1 MLSADQLL
9 DALLERARG
18 ATASETVSV
27 TDALGRVL
35 AAPQTSAITVP
46 PLDNSAMDGY
56 AVRAAD
62 VVVAGVRL
70 PVSQRILAGAVG
82 SPLVPGTA
90 ARIFTGAPVPPG
102 ADAVV
107 MQEYCAPLRNPDETA
122 SHSTK
127 PASGQVAGY
136 LPQAGEGAN
145 AMSKPINEGESVVIN
160 KLPQPGENIRRA
172 GEDIRAGAEILAAG
186 TRLGAAEMGLAASV
200 GLAELPVFK
209 KLKVACFFTG
219 DELVTPGTPLQPGQI
234 YNSNRYTLT
243 GLVNGLGCELID
255 LGIVPDTLEAT
266 EAALAH
272 AASLA
277 DVVITSGGVS
287 VGEADYVKAAVEKL
301 GRVEMWKVAMKP
313 GKPLVY
319 GRVND
324 ADFIGLPG
332 NPVSAFVTFCLF
344 VRPFLLKRMGVADV
358 LYRAFAVQADFTW
371 HKPGVRREFLRTRL
385 QPNGKLALF
394 PNQSSGVL
402 TSCAW
407 SDGLVD
413 LAVGQT
419 IQPGDWVRFLP
430 FSELLK

>member
-18 ATASETVSV
+18 VTASETVPV

-56 AVRAAD
+56 AVRVAD
-62 VVVAGVRL
+62 VAVAGVRL
-70 PVSQRILAGAVG
+70 PVSQRILAGSVG
-82 SPLVPGTA
+82 TPLVPGTA

-102 ADAVV
+102 ADAVL
-107 MQEYCAPLRNPDETA
+107 MQEYCGTEGDEVILHA
-122 SHSTK
+122 
-127 PASGQVAGY
+127 
-136 LPQAGEGAN
+136 LPR
-145 AMSKPINEGESVVIN
+145 
-160 KLPQPGENIRRA
+160 PGENIRRA
-172 GEDIRAGAEILAAG
+172 GEDIQAGAQILAAG

-200 GLAELPVFK
+200 GLAELPVFR

-219 DELVTPGTPLQPGQI
+219 DELVTPGAPLAPGQI
-234 YNSNRYTLT
+234 YNSNRYTLS

-266 EAALAH
+266 EAALAQ
-272 AASLA
+272 AAREA

-319 GRVND
+319 GRVGD

-332 NPVSAFVTFCLF
+332 NPVSAFVPFGLF

-358 LYRAFAVQADFTW
+358 LYRAFAVQADFAW
-371 HKPGVRREFLRTRL
+371 KKPGARREFLRARL
-385 QPNGKLALF
+385 QPNGKLGLF

-407 SDGLVD
+407 ADGLVD
-413 LAVGQT
+413 LEIGQT
-419 IQPGDWVRFLP
+419 IQPGDWVRFIP
-430 FSELLK
+430 FSELLA

>member
-1 MLSADQLL
+1 MLSASQLL

-18 ATASETVSV
+18 VTAIETVAV
-27 TDALGRVL
+27 TAALGRVL

-56 AVRAAD
+56 AVRTAD
-62 VVVAGVRL
+62 VAVAGVRL
-70 PVSQRILAGAVG
+70 PVSQRILAGTVG
-82 SPLVPGTA
+82 QPLQPGTA

-102 ADAVV
+102 ADAVL
-107 MQEYCAPLRNPDETA
+107 MQEYCYA
-122 SHSTK
+122 
-127 PASGQVAGY
+127 
-136 LPQAGEGAN
+136 EGDD
-145 AMSKPINEGESVVIN
+145 VVIN
-160 KLPQPGENIRRA
+160 ALPRPGENIRRA
-172 GEDIRAGAEILAAG
+172 GEDIEADAQILAAG
-186 TRLGAAEMGLAASV
+186 TRIGAAEMGLAASV
-200 GLAELPVFK
+200 GLAELPVYK

-219 DELVTPGTPLQPGQI
+219 DELVTPGAPLAPGQI

-243 GLVNGLGCELID
+243 GLMNGLGCELID

-266 EAALAH
+266 EAALAG
-272 AASLA
+272 AASIA

-319 GRVND
+319 GRVDD

-344 VRPFLLKRMGVADV
+344 VRPFLLKRMGAGDV
-358 LYRAFAVQADFTW
+358 LYRAFPVRADFAW
-371 HKPGVRREFLRTRL
+371 SKPGARREFLRARIQETGGATL
-385 QPNGKLALF
+385 Y

-407 SDGLVD
+407 ADGFVD
-413 LAVGQT
+413 IEIGQT
-419 IQPGDWVRFLP
+419 VQPGDWVRFIP
-430 FSELLK
+430 FSELLS

>member
-18 ATASETVSV
+18 ATASETVPV

-35 AAPQTSAITVP
+35 AAPQTSALTVP

-56 AVRAAD
+56 AVRSAD
-62 VVVAGVRL
+62 VAVAGVRL
-70 PVSQRILAGAVG
+70 PVSQRILAGVVG
-82 SPLVPGTA
+82 TPLQPGTA

-102 ADAVV
+102 ADAVL
-107 MQEYCAPLRNPDETA
+107 MQEYCSPLPNP
-122 SHSTK
+122 
-127 PASGQVAGY
+127 
-136 LPQAGEGAN
+136 LPLAGEGAN
-145 AMSKPINEGESVVIN
+145 VVPKPINEGEDVIVHA
-160 KLPQPGENIRRA
+160 LPRPGENIRRA
-172 GEDIRAGAEILAAG
+172 GEDIQAGAQVLAAG

-200 GLAELPVFK
+200 GLAELPVFG

-219 DELVTPGTPLQPGQI
+219 DELATPGAPLAPGQI

-243 GLVNGLGCELID
+243 GLLNGLGCELID

-266 EAALAH
+266 EAALAQ
-272 AASLA
+272 AAREA
-277 DVVITSGGVS
+277 DVVVTSGGVS
-287 VGEADYVKAAVEKL
+287 VGEADYVKAAVEKR

-319 GRVND
+319 GRVED

-358 LYRAFAVQADFTW
+358 LYRAFAVQADFAW
-371 HKPGVRREFLRTRL
+371 KKPGARREFLRARL
-385 QPNGKLALF
+385 QPNGKLGLF

-407 SDGLVD
+407 ADGLVD
-413 LAVGQT
+413 LAIGQT
-419 IQPGDWVRFLP
+419 VQPGDWVRFIP
-430 FSELLK
+430 FSELLS

>member
-18 ATASETVSV
+18 VTARESVSV

-35 AAPQTSAITVP
+35 AAPQISAITVP
-46 PLDNSAMDGY
+46 PADNSAMDGY
-56 AVRAAD
+56 AVRVAD
-62 VVVAGVRL
+62 VTVAGVRL

-82 SPLVPGTA
+82 TPLQPGTA

-102 ADAVV
+102 ADAVL
-107 MQEYCAPLRNPDETA
+107 MQEYCGTEGDEVVVHA
-122 SHSTK
+122 
-127 PASGQVAGY
+127 
-136 LPQAGEGAN
+136 LPR
-145 AMSKPINEGESVVIN
+145 
-160 KLPQPGENIRRA
+160 PGENIRRA
-172 GEDIRAGAEILAAG
+172 GEDIQAGAQVLAAG
-186 TRLGAAEMGLAASV
+186 TRIGAAEMGLLASV
-200 GLAELPVFK
+200 GLAELPVYR

-219 DELVTPGTPLQPGQI
+219 DELVSPGTPLQPGQI

-243 GLVNGLGCELID
+243 GLVNGLGCELLD

-266 EAALAH
+266 EAALAQ
-272 AASLA
+272 AAREA
-277 DVVITSGGVS
+277 DVVVTSGGVS

-319 GRVND
+319 GRVGE

-344 VRPFLLKRMGVADV
+344 VRPFLLKRMGATDV
-358 LYRAFAVQADFTW
+358 LYRAFAMQANFAW
-371 HKPGVRREFLRTRL
+371 KKPGARREFLRARL

-394 PNQSSGVL
+394 SNQSSGVL

-407 SDGLVD
+407 ADGLVD
-413 LAVGQT
+413 VEIGQT
-419 IQPGDWVRFLP
+419 VQPGDWVRFIP
-430 FSELLK
+430 FSELLA

>member
-1 MLSADQLL
+1 MLTADQLL
-9 DALLERARG
+9 DALLERAHG
-18 ATASETVSV
+18 VTGTETVSV
-27 TDALGRVL
+27 VDALGRVL

-62 VVVAGVRL
+62 VVVPGVRL

-82 SPLVPGTA
+82 TPLVPGTA

-102 ADAVV
+102 ADAVL
-107 MQEYCAPLRNPDETA
+107 MQEYCM
-122 SHSTK
+122 
-127 PASGQVAGY
+127 V
-136 LPQAGEGAN
+136 
-145 AMSKPINEGESVVIN
+145 EGESVVIN
-160 KLPQPGENIRRA
+160 KLPEPGENIRRA
-172 GEDIRAGAEILAAG
+172 GEDIEAGAQVLAAG
-186 TRLGAAEMGLAASV
+186 TRIGAAEMGLAASV
-200 GLAELPVFK
+200 GLAELPVFN

-219 DELVTPGTPLQPGQI
+219 DELVTPGAPLQAGQI

-266 EAALAH
+266 EAALAQ

-313 GKPLVY
+313 GKPLAY
-319 GRVND
+319 GRVGE
-324 ADFIGLPG
+324 ADLIGLPG

-358 LYRAFAVQADFTW
+358 LYRAFTVQADFAWT
-371 HKPGVRREFLRTRL
+371 KPGVRREFLRTRL
-385 QPNGKLALF
+385 QPNGKLGLF

-407 SDGLVD
+407 ADGLVD
-413 LAVGQT
+413 LAVQQT
-419 IQPGDWVRFLP
+419 IEPGDWVRFIP
-430 FSELLK
+430 FSELLS

>member
-1 MLSADQLL
+1 MLTASQLL

-35 AAPQTSAITVP
+35 AAPQTSALTVP

-56 AVRAAD
+56 AVRVAD
-62 VVVAGVRL
+62 VAVAGVRL
-70 PVSQRILAGAVG
+70 PVSQRIQAGAVG
-82 SPLVPGTA
+82 APLQAGTA
-90 ARIFTGAPVPPG
+90 ARIFTGAPVPAG
-102 ADAVV
+102 ADAVL
-107 MQEYCAPLRNPDETA
+107 MQEYCGLEGDE
-122 SHSTK
+122 
-127 PASGQVAGY
+127 
-136 LPQAGEGAN
+136 
-145 AMSKPINEGESVVIN
+145 VVIHAQ
-160 KLPQPGENIRRA
+160 PHPGENIRRA
-172 GEDIRAGAEILAAG
+172 GEDIQAGAQILAAG
-186 TRLGAAEMGLAASV
+186 TRIGAAEMGLAASV

-219 DELVTPGTPLQPGQI
+219 DELVTPGAPLLPGQI

-243 GLVNGLGCELID
+243 GLVNDLGCELID

-266 EAALAH
+266 ESALLR

-277 DVVITSGGVS
+277 DVIVTSGGVS

-319 GRVND
+319 GRVKK

-344 VRPFLLKRMGVADV
+344 VRPFLLKRMGAANV
-358 LYRAFAVQADFTW
+358 LYRAFAAQADFTW
-371 HKPGVRREFLRTRL
+371 RKPGARREFLRAQL
-385 QPNGKLALF
+385 QANGRLALF

-407 SDGLVD
+407 ADGLVD
-413 LAVGQT
+413 LEIGQT
-419 IQPGDWVRFLP
+419 IQPGDWVRFIP
-430 FSELLK
+430 FSELLS

>member
-9 DALLERARG
+9 DALLERARSV
-18 ATASETVSV
+18 AANKTVPV
-27 TDALGRVL
+27 ADALARVL

-56 AVRAAD
+56 AVRVAD

-70 PVSQRILAGAVG
+70 PVSQRILAGTVG
-82 SPLVPGTA
+82 TPLQPGTA

-102 ADAVV
+102 ADAVL
-107 MQEYCAPLRNPDETA
+107 MQEYCAPHPNP
-122 SHSTK
+122 
-127 PASGQVAGY
+127 
-136 LPQAGEGAN
+136 LPEGEGAN
-145 AMSKPINEGESVVIN
+145 VMPKPVNEGEDVIIHA
-160 KLPQPGENIRRA
+160 LPRQGENIRRA
-172 GEDIRAGAEILAAG
+172 GEDIQSGAQILAAG
-186 TRLGAAEMGLAASV
+186 TRIGAAEMGLAASV

-219 DELVTPGTPLQPGQI
+219 DELVTPGAPLLPGQI

-266 EAALAH
+266 EAALAQ

-358 LYRAFAVQADFTW
+358 LYRAFAVQADFAWT
-371 HKPGVRREFLRTRL
+371 KPGARREFLRARL

-407 SDGLVD
+407 ADGLVD
-413 LAVGQT
+413 LAVQQT
-419 IQPGDWVRFLP
+419 IRPGDWVRFIP
-430 FSELLK
+430 FSELLS

>member
-9 DALLERARG
+9 DAMLERALG
-18 ATASETVSV
+18 ETASETVAVSA
-27 TDALGRVL
+27 ALGRVL

-46 PLDNSAMDGY
+46 PADNSAMDGY
-56 AVRAAD
+56 AVRVAD
-62 VVVAGVRL
+62 VPAAGVRL
-70 PVSQRILAGAVG
+70 PVSQRILAGSVG
-82 SPLVPGTA
+82 EALAPGTA

-102 ADAVV
+102 ADAVL
-107 MQEYCAPLRNPDETA
+107 MQEYCAAEDGEVIIHA
-122 SHSTK
+122 
-127 PASGQVAGY
+127 
-136 LPQAGEGAN
+136 LPR
-145 AMSKPINEGESVVIN
+145 
-160 KLPQPGENIRRA
+160 PGENIRRA
-172 GEDIRAGAEILAAG
+172 GEDIVAGAEVLAAG
-186 TRLGAAEMGLAASV
+186 TRIGAAEMGLAASV
-200 GLAELPVFK
+200 GLSELPVFR

-219 DELVTPGTPLQPGQI
+219 DELVTPGRPLQAGQI

-266 EAALAH
+266 EAALEG
-272 AASLA
+272 AAGIA

-319 GRVND
+319 GRVGE

-332 NPVSAFVTFCLF
+332 NPVSAFITFCLF
-344 VRPFLLKRMGVADV
+344 VRPFLLRRMGGTDV
-358 LYRAFAVQADFTW
+358 LYRAFAVQADFAWTR
-371 HKPGVRREFLRTRL
+371 PGARREFLRAQL
-385 QPNGKLALF
+385 QTNGRAAIY

-407 SDGLVD
+407 ADGVID
-413 LAVGQT
+413 IAIGQT
-419 IQPGDWVRFLP
+419 VQPGDWVRFIPL
-430 FSELLK
+430 SELLA

>member
-18 ATASETVSV
+18 VTASETVAL
-27 TDALGRVL
+27 TAALGRVL

-46 PLDNSAMDGY
+46 PADNSAMDGY
-56 AVRAAD
+56 AVRVAD
-62 VVVAGVRL
+62 VPAAGVRL

-82 SPLVPGTA
+82 ETLAPGTA
-90 ARIFTGAPVPPG
+90 ARIFTGAPVPGG
-102 ADAVV
+102 ADAVL
-107 MQEYCAPLRNPDETA
+107 MQEYCAAED
-122 SHSTK
+122 
-127 PASGQVAGY
+127 GD
-136 LPQAGEGAN
+136 
-145 AMSKPINEGESVVIN
+145 VVIHA
-160 KLPQPGENIRRA
+160 LPRPGENIRRA
-172 GEDIRAGAEILAAG
+172 GEDIRAGAAVLAAG
-186 TRLGAAEMGLAASV
+186 TRIGAAEMGLAASV
-200 GLAELPVFK
+200 GLAELPVFR

-219 DELVTPGTPLQPGQI
+219 DELVTPGTPLQAGQI

-243 GLVNGLGCELID
+243 GLLNDLGCELID
-255 LGIVPDTLEAT
+255 LGVVPDTLEAT
-266 EAALAH
+266 EAALAR
-272 AASLA
+272 AASAA

-344 VRPFLLKRMGVADV
+344 VRPFLLKRMGAADV
-358 LYRAFAVQADFTW
+358 RYRAFAVQADFAW
-371 HKPGVRREFLRTRL
+371 MKAGVRREFLRAQL
-385 QPNGKLALF
+385 QPSGKLALF

-407 SDGLVD
+407 ADGLID
-413 LAVGQT
+413 LEIGQT
-419 IQPGDWVRFLP
+419 VQPGDWVRFIP
-430 FSELLK
+430 FSELLS

>member
-9 DALLERARG
+9 DALLERAHG
-18 ATASETVSV
+18 VTETETVAV

-46 PLDNSAMDGY
+46 PMDNSAMDGY
-56 AVRAAD
+56 AVRVAD
-62 VVVAGVRL
+62 VTVAGVRL

-82 SPLVPGTA
+82 QPLQPGTA

-102 ADAVV
+102 ADAVL
-107 MQEYCAPLRNPDETA
+107 MQEYCEAI
-122 SHSTK
+122 
-127 PASGQVAGY
+127 
-136 LPQAGEGAN
+136 GED
-145 AMSKPINEGESVVIN
+145 VVIN
-160 KLPQPGENIRRA
+160 AMPHPGENIRRA
-172 GEDIRAGAEILAAG
+172 GEDIQAGARILAAG
-186 TRLGAAEMGLAASV
+186 TRIGAAEMGLAASV
-200 GLAELPVFK
+200 GLAELPVFR

-234 YNSNRYTLT
+234 YNSNRYTLS

-266 EAALAH
+266 ETTLAR
-272 AASLA
+272 ASQQA

-344 VRPFLLKRMGVADV
+344 VRPFLLKRMGANDV
-358 LYRAFAVQADFTW
+358 LYRAFAVQADFAW
-371 HKPGVRREFLRTRL
+371 SKAGARREFLRARL
-385 QPNGKLALF
+385 QPDGKLALF

-402 TSCAW
+402 TSCSW

-413 LAVGQT
+413 LGVGQT
-419 IQPGDWVRFLP
+419 VQPGDWVRFIPL
-430 FSELLK
+430 SELLA

>member
-9 DALLERARG
+9 DALLERAHG
-18 ATASETVSV
+18 VTETETVALAQ
-27 TDALGRVL
+27 ALGRVL

-46 PLDNSAMDGY
+46 PMDNSAMDGY
-56 AVRAAD
+56 AVRVAD
-62 VVVAGVRL
+62 VTVAGVRL
-70 PVSQRILAGAVG
+70 PVSQRILAGTVG
-82 SPLVPGTA
+82 QPLRPGSA

-102 ADAVV
+102 ADAVL
-107 MQEYCAPLRNPDETA
+107 MQEYCEAT
-122 SHSTK
+122 
-127 PASGQVAGY
+127 
-136 LPQAGEGAN
+136 GED
-145 AMSKPINEGESVVIN
+145 VVIN
-160 KLPQPGENIRRA
+160 VMPHPGENIRRA
-172 GEDIRAGAEILAAG
+172 GEDIQTGAQILAAG
-186 TRLGAAEMGLAASV
+186 TRIGAAEMGLAASV
-200 GLAELPVFK
+200 GLAELPVFR

-219 DELVTPGTPLQPGQI
+219 DELVTPGTPLQSGQI
-234 YNSNRYTLT
+234 YNSNRYTLS

-266 EAALAH
+266 EVALAR
-272 AASLA
+272 ASREA

-324 ADFIGLPG
+324 TDFIGLPG
-332 NPVSAFVTFCLF
+332 NPVSAFVTFGLF
-344 VRPFLLKRMGVADV
+344 VRPFLLKRMGAADV
-358 LYRAFAVQADFTW
+358 LYRAFAVQADFAWTRA
-371 HKPGVRREFLRTRL
+371 GARREFLRAQL

-413 LAVGQT
+413 LGVGQT
-419 IQPGDWVRFLP
+419 VQPGDWVRFIPL
-430 FSELLK
+430 SELLA

>member
-9 DALLERARG
+9 DALLERAHG
-18 ATASETVSV
+18 VTETETVTV

-35 AAPQTSAITVP
+35 AVPQTSTITVP
-46 PLDNSAMDGY
+46 PMDNSAMDGY
-56 AVRAAD
+56 ALRVAD
-62 VVVAGVRL
+62 VVAAGVKL
-70 PVSQRILAGAVG
+70 PVSQRILAGAIGEPLRPG
-82 SPLVPGTA
+82 SA

-102 ADAVV
+102 ADAVL
-107 MQEYCAPLRNPDETA
+107 MQEYCEAT
-122 SHSTK
+122 
-127 PASGQVAGY
+127 
-136 LPQAGEGAN
+136 GEHVVLN
-145 AMSKPINEGESVVIN
+145 AMPH
-160 KLPQPGENIRRA
+160 LGENIRRA
-172 GEDIRAGAEILAAG
+172 GEDIQAGAQILAAG
-186 TRLGAAEMGLAASV
+186 TRIGAAEMGLAASV
-200 GLAELPVFK
+200 GLAELPVFR

-234 YNSNRYTLT
+234 YNSNRYTLN

-266 EAALAH
+266 EAALAR
-272 AASLA
+272 ASQEA

-344 VRPFLLKRMGVADV
+344 VRPFLLKRMGASDV
-358 LYRAFAVQADFTW
+358 LYRAFAVQADFAW
-371 HKPGVRREFLRTRL
+371 SKAGARREFLRARL
-385 QPNGKLALF
+385 QPDGRLALF

-413 LAVGQT
+413 LGVGQT
-419 IQPGDWVRFLP
+419 IAPGDWVRFIPL
-430 FSELLK
+430 SELLA

>member
-9 DALLERARG
+9 DSLLERARG
-18 ATASETVSV
+18 VTETETVPV
-27 TDALGRVL
+27 TNALGRVL
-35 AAPQTSAITVP
+35 AAPQTSVITVP

-56 AVRAAD
+56 AVRVAD
-62 VVVAGVRL
+62 VVAAGVSL
-70 PVSQRILAGAVG
+70 PVSQRIPAGAVG
-82 SPLVPGTA
+82 APLQPGTA
-90 ARIFTGAPVPPG
+90 ARIFTGAPVPAG
-102 ADAVV
+102 ADAVL
-107 MQEYCAPLRNPDETA
+107 MQEYCSA
-122 SHSTK
+122 
-127 PASGQVAGY
+127 V
-136 LPQAGEGAN
+136 GED
-145 AMSKPINEGESVVIN
+145 VVIN
-160 KLPQPGENIRRA
+160 ALPHPGENIRRA
-172 GEDIRAGAEILAAG
+172 GEDIEAGAQILVAG
-186 TRLGAAEMGLAASV
+186 TRFGAAEMGLAASV
-200 GLAELPVFK
+200 GLAELPVFR

-219 DELVTPGTPLQPGQI
+219 DELVTPGAPLQAGQI

-266 EAALAH
+266 EAALAE
-272 AASLA
+272 AAREA

-319 GRVND
+319 GRVGE

-344 VRPFLLKRMGVADV
+344 VRPFLLKRMGAAQV
-358 LYRAFAVQADFTW
+358 LYRAFAVQADFAW
-371 HKPGVRREFLRTRL
+371 RKPGVRREFLRAQL

-407 SDGLVD
+407 ADGLVD
-413 LAVGQT
+413 LEIGQT
-419 IQPGDWVRFLP
+419 IQPGDWVRFIP
-430 FSELLK
+430 FSELLA

>member
-9 DALLERARG
+9 DALLERAHG
-18 ATASETVSV
+18 VTETETVTV

-35 AAPQTSAITVP
+35 AVPQTSTITVP
-46 PLDNSAMDGY
+46 PMDNSAMDGY
-56 AVRAAD
+56 ALRVAD
-62 VVVAGVRL
+62 VVAAGVKL
-70 PVSQRILAGAVG
+70 PVSQRILAGAIGEPLQPG
-82 SPLVPGTA
+82 SA

-102 ADAVV
+102 ADAVL
-107 MQEYCAPLRNPDETA
+107 MQEYCEVT
-122 SHSTK
+122 
-127 PASGQVAGY
+127 
-136 LPQAGEGAN
+136 GED
-145 AMSKPINEGESVVIN
+145 VVIN
-160 KLPQPGENIRRA
+160 AMPHAGENIRRA
-172 GEDIRAGAEILAAG
+172 GEDIQAGAQILAAG
-186 TRLGAAEMGLAASV
+186 TRIGAAEMGLAASV
-200 GLAELPVFK
+200 GLAELPVFR

-234 YNSNRYTLT
+234 YNSNRYTLN

-266 EAALAH
+266 EAALAR
-272 AASLA
+272 ASQEA

-344 VRPFLLKRMGVADV
+344 VRPFLLKRMGASDV
-358 LYRAFAVQADFTW
+358 LYRAFAVQADFAW
-371 HKPGVRREFLRTRL
+371 SKAGARREFLRARL
-385 QPNGKLALF
+385 QPDGRLALF

-413 LAVGQT
+413 LGVGQT
-419 IQPGDWVRFLP
+419 IAPGDWVRFIPL
-430 FSELLK
+430 SELLA

>member
-1 MLSADQLL
+1 MLTASQLL

-56 AVRAAD
+56 AVRVAD
-62 VVVAGVRL
+62 VAVAGVRL
-70 PVSQRILAGAVG
+70 PVSQRIQAGAVG
-82 SPLVPGTA
+82 APLQAGTA
-90 ARIFTGAPVPPG
+90 ARIFTGAAVPAG
-102 ADAVV
+102 ADAVL
-107 MQEYCAPLRNPDETA
+107 MQEYCGLEGDE
-122 SHSTK
+122 
-127 PASGQVAGY
+127 
-136 LPQAGEGAN
+136 
-145 AMSKPINEGESVVIN
+145 VVIHAQ
-160 KLPQPGENIRRA
+160 PHPGENIRRA
-172 GEDIRAGAEILAAG
+172 GEDIQAGAQILAAG
-186 TRLGAAEMGLAASV
+186 TRIGAAEMGLAASV
-200 GLAELPVFK
+200 GLAELPVYK

-219 DELVTPGTPLQPGQI
+219 DELVTPGAPLLPGQI

-243 GLVNGLGCELID
+243 GLVNDLGCELID

-266 EAALAH
+266 ESALLR
-272 AASLA
+272 AASLS
-277 DVVITSGGVS
+277 DVVVTSGGVS

-319 GRVND
+319 GRVKK

-344 VRPFLLKRMGVADV
+344 VRPFLLKRMGAANV
-358 LYRAFAVQADFTW
+358 LYRAFAVQADFAW
-371 HKPGVRREFLRTRL
+371 RKPGARREFLRAQL

-394 PNQSSGVL
+394 ANQSSGVL

-407 SDGLVD
+407 ADGLVD
-413 LAVGQT
+413 LEIGQT
-419 IQPGDWVRFLP
+419 IQPGDWVRFIP
-430 FSELLK
+430 FSELLS

>member
-1 MLSADQLL
+1 MLSAKQLL
-9 DALLERARG
+9 DALLERACG
-18 ATASETVSV
+18 VTASETVPV
-27 TDALGRVL
+27 TNALGRVL

-56 AVRAAD
+56 AVRVAD
-62 VVVAGVRL
+62 VAVAGVRL
-70 PVSQRILAGAVG
+70 PVSQRILAGTVG
-82 SPLVPGTA
+82 EPLQPGTA

-102 ADAVV
+102 ADAVL
-107 MQEYCAPLRNPDETA
+107 MQEYC
-122 SHSTK
+122 S
-127 PASGQVAGY
+127 V
-136 LPQAGEGAN
+136 EG
-145 AMSKPINEGESVVIN
+145 GDVVIN
-160 KLPQPGENIRRA
+160 ALPHLGDNIRRA
-172 GEDIRAGAEILAAG
+172 GEDIRIGAQVLAAG
-186 TRLGAAEMGLAASV
+186 TRIGAAEMGLAASV

-219 DELVTPGTPLQPGQI
+219 DELVTPGAPLNPGQI

-243 GLVNGLGCELID
+243 GLVKGLGCELID

-266 EAALAH
+266 ETALEGAAGI
-272 AASLA
+272 A

-319 GRVND
+319 GRVGE

-344 VRPFLLKRMGVADV
+344 VRPFLLKRMGATDV
-358 LYRAFAVQADFTW
+358 LYRAFAVQADFAW
-371 HKPGVRREFLRTRL
+371 SKPGARREFLRARL
-385 QPNGKLALF
+385 QANGKLALF

-407 SDGLVD
+407 ADGLLD
-413 LAVGQT
+413 LEVGQT
-419 IQPGDWVRFLP
+419 VRPGDWVRFIP
-430 FSELLK
+430 FSELLA